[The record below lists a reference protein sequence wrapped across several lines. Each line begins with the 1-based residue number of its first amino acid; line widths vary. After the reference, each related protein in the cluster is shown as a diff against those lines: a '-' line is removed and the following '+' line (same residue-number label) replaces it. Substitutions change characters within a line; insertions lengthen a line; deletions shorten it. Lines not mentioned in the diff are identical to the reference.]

1 MKPYS
6 CGDALTEHGV
16 VGVEMVLES
25 PELGLL
31 GPPLPLTN
39 SGVAAVPVWEELAL
53 SELRAPV
60 SLSTSA
66 GKTDSTMHIS
76 K

>member
-39 SGVAAVPVWEELAL
+39 SGVAAVPV
-53 SELRAPV
+53 
-60 SLSTSA
+60 
-66 GKTDSTMHIS
+66 
-76 K
+76 